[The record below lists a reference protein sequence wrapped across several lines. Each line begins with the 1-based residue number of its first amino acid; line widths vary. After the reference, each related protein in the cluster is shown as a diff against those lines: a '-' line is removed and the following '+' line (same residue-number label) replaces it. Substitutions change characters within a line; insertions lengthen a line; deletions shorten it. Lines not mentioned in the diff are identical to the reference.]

1 MSVEDIHCRTDFS
14 GGPAKI
20 TPKDIT
26 KIAFRLVVIYL
37 IGGLLLA
44 FLYSKVSPVIYIKQK
59 EEKEAALKQM
69 LPDAERI
76 EELGT
81 WKPYGKS
88 AGFYIA
94 KKAGEDIGYIVE
106 GFGKGYSSYINVLVS
121 VDKDFTIKKV
131 AVLRHAET
139 PGLGDEIEKD
149 YFLNQFKDKT
159 VESLVL
165 VKAET
170 EDRIQ
175 AISGVTIS
183 SRAVTEDGVKKAV
196 KMLMDKFSG
205 NGAKEV
211 SKKEHKG

>member
-1 MSVEDIHCRTDFS
+1 MS
-14 GGPAKI
+14 GG
-20 TPKDIT
+20 DIT
-26 KIAFRLVVIYL
+26 KIALRLIVIYL

-44 FLYSKVSPVIYIKQK
+44 FLYSKVSPVVYIKQK
-59 EEKEAALKQM
+59 EEKEATLKKM

-94 KKAGEDIGYIVE
+94 KKADEDIGYIAE

-165 VKAET
+165 IKAET
-170 EDRIQ
+170 EEKIQ
-175 AISGVTIS
+175 AITGVTIS

-196 KMLMDKFSG
+196 EMLMDKFSEG
-205 NGAKEV
+205 VKEV
-211 SKKEHKG
+211 SKKDASYP